1 MRCIIVF
8 LLVLFVACDKVDWS
22 HDVLEFYPHYDV
34 NLSVVDKDGN
44 DLFDRNNT
52 YRVFVTLLDIAPQ
65 KDLLESSSKAD
76 WWGTNVYRPF
86 FYTWMDECYKKIN
99 VSVRENTGSCLL
111 DSLYVAKF
119 AEGLHGTSIIRLEH
133 FDSLVKEYSY
143 DDPKN
148 TDVPAKYTKYK
159 LYSISPDRTFDKNM
173 ESVSVLKWEMTDN
186 TITTDTIRIKWKLIK
201 YEKGTRSFYD
211 ENGEQHTIKG
221 EYQLIDEVF
230 VNGQK
235 LWDLDTD
242 GTLIDYSQYESVEH
256 ITRGDILKET
266 PYIVLVK

>member
-1 MRCIIVF
+1 
-8 LLVLFVACDKVDWS
+8 
-22 HDVLEFYPHYDV
+22 
-34 NLSVVDKDGN
+34 
-44 DLFDRNNT
+44 
-52 YRVFVTLLDIAPQ
+52 
-65 KDLLESSSKAD
+65 
-76 WWGTNVYRPF
+76 
-86 FYTWMDECYKKIN
+86 
-99 VSVRENTGSCLL
+99 
-111 DSLYVAKF
+111 
-119 AEGLHGTSIIRLEH
+119 
-133 FDSLVKEYSY
+133 
-143 DDPKN
+143 
-148 TDVPAKYTKYK
+148 
-159 LYSISPDRTFDKNM
+159 M

-201 YEKGTRSFYD
+201 YEKGARSFYD